1 MRLKILC
8 EDRCEDIAVNL
19 AAACVRSLR
28 RSDRLRSLSDSH
40 HVHYMIDVYIVLL
53 YKLKRTQDIFAQ
65 LKLMDLSDGLEL
77 VQRLSGERPT
87 KYGTARVW
95 RNSIKAAEL
104 VAQYLVTAGMVR
116 PVPETGANIL
126 EQILNSWALLHSK
139 LKDVE
144 PTLPG
149 MIRKLIEPAESAQHI
164 YIFCA
169 VLVKHFGDSVKTL
182 VIELYIRALT
192 TDMNELESQKAK
204 SDTEKVRE
212 TAKRLSTQFLKL
224 ADVVGSNIGIAR
236 ECVLTAFSLH
246 PTRACYDRIKEMA
259 VACGKTRADG
269 TAER

>member
-1 MRLKILC
+1 
-8 EDRCEDIAVNL
+8 
-19 AAACVRSLR
+19 
-28 RSDRLRSLSDSH
+28 
-40 HVHYMIDVYIVLL
+40 
-53 YKLKRTQDIFAQ
+53 
-65 LKLMDLSDGLEL
+65 MDLSDGLEL

-139 LKDVE
+139 LKDVA

-169 VLVKHFGDSVKTL
+169 VLVKHVSICIYVSRVFPIHVFRTNCVECHVTGPK
-182 VIELYIRALT
+182 RQH
-192 TDMNELESQKAK
+192 ESIIV
-204 SDTEKVRE
+204 SG
-212 TAKRLSTQFLKL
+212 LSMSSQL
-224 ADVVGSNIGIAR
+224 DI
-236 ECVLTAFSLH
+236 
-246 PTRACYDRIKEMA
+246 
-259 VACGKTRADG
+259 
-269 TAER
+269 

>member
-1 MRLKILC
+1 MLQKRAWDGKERL
-8 EDRCEDIAVNL
+8 
-19 AAACVRSLR
+19 S
-28 RSDRLRSLSDSH
+28 
-40 HVHYMIDVYIVLL
+40 
-53 YKLKRTQDIFAQ
+53 FQ

-116 PVPETGANIL
+116 PVPETGANVL

-139 LKDVE
+139 LKDVV

-169 VLVKHFGDSVKTL
+169 VLVKHVSISRFLLSLRFHSPNYLIPTMLEKQLKTL
-182 VIELYIRALT
+182 FVCFSF
-192 TDMNELESQKAK
+192 NCS
-204 SDTEKVRE
+204 
-212 TAKRLSTQFLKL
+212 L
-224 ADVVGSNIGIAR
+224 AIA
-236 ECVLTAFSLH
+236 
-246 PTRACYDRIKEMA
+246 
-259 VACGKTRADG
+259 
-269 TAER
+269 

>member
-1 MRLKILC
+1 MLQKRAWDGKERL
-8 EDRCEDIAVNL
+8 
-19 AAACVRSLR
+19 S
-28 RSDRLRSLSDSH
+28 
-40 HVHYMIDVYIVLL
+40 
-53 YKLKRTQDIFAQ
+53 FQ

-116 PVPETGANIL
+116 PVPETGANVL

-139 LKDVE
+139 LKDVV

-169 VLVKHFGDSVKTL
+169 VLVKHVSISRFLLSLRFHSPNYLIAQLFNCTIDN
-182 VIELYIRALT
+182 A
-192 TDMNELESQKAK
+192 
-204 SDTEKVRE
+204 RE
-212 TAKRLSTQFLKL
+212 TIENPFRLF
-224 ADVVGSNIGIAR
+224 
-236 ECVLTAFSLH
+236 FF
-246 PTRACYDRIKEMA
+246 
-259 VACGKTRADG
+259 
-269 TAER
+269 

>member
-1 MRLKILC
+1 MFDCVENAHKIFSIPN
-8 EDRCEDIAVNL
+8 RSARFRT
-19 AAACVRSLR
+19 AACTQINLPMLR
-28 RSDRLRSLSDSH
+28 KHARGGKERLS
-40 HVHYMIDVYIVLL
+40 
-53 YKLKRTQDIFAQ
+53 FQ

-116 PVPETGANIL
+116 PVPETGANVL

-139 LKDVE
+139 LKDVA

-169 VLVKHFGDSVKTL
+169 VLVKHVSISRFLLSLPFHSANYLTPTKLEKQLKTL
-182 VIELYIRALT
+182 FVCFSFNY
-192 TDMNELESQKAK
+192 S
-204 SDTEKVRE
+204 
-212 TAKRLSTQFLKL
+212 L
-224 ADVVGSNIGIAR
+224 AIA
-236 ECVLTAFSLH
+236 
-246 PTRACYDRIKEMA
+246 
-259 VACGKTRADG
+259 
-269 TAER
+269 

>member
-1 MRLKILC
+1 MKGAYL
-8 EDRCEDIAVNL
+8 
-19 AAACVRSLR
+19 
-28 RSDRLRSLSDSH
+28 
-40 HVHYMIDVYIVLL
+40 
-53 YKLKRTQDIFAQ
+53 FQ

-139 LKDVE
+139 LKDVA

-169 VLVKHFGDSVKTL
+169 VLVKHVS
-182 VIELYIRALT
+182 IHIYLYICIYI
-192 TDMNELESQKAK
+192 
-204 SDTEKVRE
+204 VFF
-212 TAKRLSTQFLKL
+212 LSTCFVLIALNATWLAQNVDTNLLLYQVNYFAFNGVLLFL
-224 ADVVGSNIGIAR
+224 
-236 ECVLTAFSLH
+236 LT
-246 PTRACYDRIKEMA
+246 D
-259 VACGKTRADG
+259 
-269 TAER
+269 

>member
-1 MRLKILC
+1 
-8 EDRCEDIAVNL
+8 
-19 AAACVRSLR
+19 
-28 RSDRLRSLSDSH
+28 
-40 HVHYMIDVYIVLL
+40 
-53 YKLKRTQDIFAQ
+53 
-65 LKLMDLSDGLEL
+65 MDLSDGLEL

-169 VLVKHFGDSVKTL
+169 VLVKHVSARIFSSPETGYRSRKTK
-182 VIELYIRALT
+182 ER
-192 TDMNELESQKAK
+192 
-204 SDTEKVRE
+204 
-212 TAKRLSTQFLKL
+212 KRGGFILFPFFFLSL
-224 ADVVGSNIGIAR
+224 
-236 ECVLTAFSLH
+236 
-246 PTRACYDRIKEMA
+246 
-259 VACGKTRADG
+259 
-269 TAER
+269 

>member
-1 MRLKILC
+1 MAKKFSVELLIQPGAQRVEIIIIKA
-8 EDRCEDIAVNL
+8 RYKNG
-19 AAACVRSLR
+19 
-28 RSDRLRSLSDSH
+28 
-40 HVHYMIDVYIVLL
+40 VH
-53 YKLKRTQDIFAQ
+53 FQ

-169 VLVKHFGDSVKTL
+169 VLVKHVSPFAR
-182 VIELYIRALT
+182 IYILYSLFPVF
-192 TDMNELESQKAK
+192 LSK
-204 SDTEKVRE
+204 SRTREKPRRE
-212 TAKRLSTQFLKL
+212 EKRKEKRVLFLF
-224 ADVVGSNIGIAR
+224 
-236 ECVLTAFSLH
+236 CFFFSLSL
-246 PTRACYDRIKEMA
+246 
-259 VACGKTRADG
+259 
-269 TAER
+269 

>member
-1 MRLKILC
+1 MVRFRDYTNACLVASKTGTKYFGSRTVPHVLRLIF
-8 EDRCEDIAVNL
+8 RCWDGKE
-19 AAACVRSLR
+19 
-28 RSDRLRSLSDSH
+28 RLS
-40 HVHYMIDVYIVLL
+40 
-53 YKLKRTQDIFAQ
+53 FQ

-116 PVPETGANIL
+116 PVPETGANVL

-139 LKDVE
+139 LKDVV

-169 VLVKHFGDSVKTL
+169 VLVKHVSISRFLLSLRFHSPNYLIPTMLEKQLKTL
-182 VIELYIRALT
+182 FVCFSFNY
-192 TDMNELESQKAK
+192 S
-204 SDTEKVRE
+204 
-212 TAKRLSTQFLKL
+212 L
-224 ADVVGSNIGIAR
+224 AIA
-236 ECVLTAFSLH
+236 
-246 PTRACYDRIKEMA
+246 
-259 VACGKTRADG
+259 
-269 TAER
+269 

>member
-1 MRLKILC
+1 MLIQPGAQRVEIIIKA
-8 EDRCEDIAVNL
+8 RYKN
-19 AAACVRSLR
+19 S
-28 RSDRLRSLSDSH
+28 
-40 HVHYMIDVYIVLL
+40 VH
-53 YKLKRTQDIFAQ
+53 FQ

-169 VLVKHFGDSVKTL
+169 VLVKHVSPFAR
-182 VIELYIRALT
+182 IYILYSLFPVFLSKLRT
-192 TDMNELESQKAK
+192 RKK
-204 SDTEKVRE
+204 KEKRKV
-212 TAKRLSTQFLKL
+212 LFLF
-224 ADVVGSNIGIAR
+224 
-236 ECVLTAFSLH
+236 CFFFSLSLI
-246 PTRACYDRIKEMA
+246 TVR
-259 VACGKTRADG
+259 
-269 TAER
+269 